1 MSDSSS
7 RRTINRK
14 QFITSG
20 ALGAVGLGLGFAGT
34 QPAGESGGGKT
45 SRRSKVVLVR
55 DQAALS
61 EQGRKEG
68 AVLRSLLEKSLCG
81 YTGESD
87 PLAAIG
93 RFIKPGDTV
102 GVKMNVMMTATHPEL
117 VAELVRLLVR
127 AGVSERKIIVW
138 DRNDAGLGVEGAFAR
153 KLNYGYGDGSVSR
166 IITDEADVL
175 INFPALK
182 SHWLSG
188 LAGALKNWAGA
199 VTGINVQD
207 NDSPFPFHGDSCA
220 NLGMLNA
227 IEPIRKKS
235 RLVIIDALWPLFE
248 GGPQVNPAYLWQ
260 YGGLFL
266 GEDPV
271 AVDTMLNI
279 LLEKKREQ
287 FKGRPW
293 PLNPPVKHLAV
304 ADTRYH
310 LGVSDPKKIDLMALG
325 EESGRLI

>member
-1 MSDSSS
+1 MLDSSGKA
-7 RRTINRK
+7 TISRK
-14 QFITSG
+14 QFIISG
-20 ALGAVGLGLGFAGT
+20 ALGAVGLGFGKPLT
-34 QPAGESGGGKT
+34 AGESGGAET
-45 SRRSKVVLVR
+45 SGRARVVLVR
-55 DQAALS
+55 DRAALS
-61 EQGRKEG
+61 EPGQKDG
-68 AVLRSLLEKSLCG
+68 AVLRSLLEKSLCA

-87 PLAAIG
+87 PLAALG
-93 RFIKPGDTV
+93 RFVKPGDTV

-127 AGVSERKIIVW
+127 AGVNEKKIIIW
-138 DRNDAGLGVEGAFAR
+138 DRDNAGLGVEGAFAR
-153 KLNYGYGDGSVSR
+153 NLHYGYGAGSVSR

-207 NDSPFPFHGDSCA
+207 NGSPYPFHGDSCA

-227 IEPIRKKS
+227 IEPIRKKC
-235 RLVIIDALWPLFE
+235 RLVIIDALRPLFE
-248 GGPQVNPAYLWQ
+248 GGPQVNPAYLWH

-271 AVDTMLNI
+271 AVDTLLNV

-293 PLNPPVKHLAV
+293 PLTPPVKHLAV
-304 ADTRYH
+304 AESRYH
-310 LGVSDPKKIDLMALG
+310 LGISDPEKIDLLALG
-325 EESGRLI
+325 EESERLI